1 MLFNPTIIIKIM
13 SCIEVLNI
21 KTDNIGGEGVNI
33 VLQALVIFI
42 ARIADVSMGTM
53 RTILLVKG
61 QRRIA
66 SILGFFEVMIYLIV
80 LGKVVGNINNP
91 VLILAY
97 CLGYAAGN
105 IVGSKIEEK
114 LSIGRVVAQVIV
126 KDMLEE
132 LVESLRLAGFGVT
145 IIEGEGKEGKSYLLN
160 IILNRKQVRK
170 LNEIIDGCN
179 CGAFITTMDV
189 RSSLGGYFLPKKM

>member
-1 MLFNPTIIIKIM
+1 MSII
-13 SCIEVLNI
+13 
-21 KTDNIGGEGVNI
+21 
-33 VLQALVIFI
+33 LQALFIFI

-61 QRRIA
+61 QRKIA
-66 SILGFFEVMIYLIV
+66 SMLGFFEVMIFLIV
-80 LGKVVGNINNP
+80 LGKVVGNIDKP

-97 CLGYAAGN
+97 CLGYAVGN

-132 LVESLRLAGFGVT
+132 LVESLRGAGFGVT
-145 IIEGEGKEGKSYLLN
+145 IFEGEGKEGKSYMLN

-170 LNEIIDGCN
+170 LNEIIDNCD

-189 RSSLGGYFLPKKM
+189 RSSLGGYFQPKRM